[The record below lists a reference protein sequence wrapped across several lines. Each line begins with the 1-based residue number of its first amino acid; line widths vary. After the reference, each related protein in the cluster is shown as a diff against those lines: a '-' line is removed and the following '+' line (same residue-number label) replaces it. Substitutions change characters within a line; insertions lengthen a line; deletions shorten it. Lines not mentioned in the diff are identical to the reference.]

1 MCVAGPGRAPAAR
14 IPGGGGH
21 TRLAAEG
28 ICLGV
33 AALGRLDG
41 DPACHTRPTVTDLQ
55 RRCAA
60 SPPPSN
66 PTHCTRRPRG
76 RGAAPPLNPDR
87 SQTGDRLEARLQPDT
102 ASPPPTQPR
111 KSLGTEWGGRRCPG
125 SCFWPAPPPAV
136 CRPRHVRQR
145 QAAVAVGRGP
155 GTPHGLPTTASGNL
169 QPPHALAGP
178 RASPS
183 SHTAGWGGG
192 GLLTEQ
198 PTAAAGKCPPPRV
211 TVAGA
216 FGATCGG
223 AGASLGWAV
232 GRRAEGVA
240 GDACAWR
247 RPRGAEM
254 RNAAPLRAGR
264 KMGRAA
270 ALWGVRAPSERP
282 PTAPAG
288 TAAGTEAGSK
298 QAFSHAEGC
307 CVVRLAMTPFL
318 LTLLWWLF

>member
-1 MCVAGPGRAPAAR
+1 MPWVLLLAR
-14 IPGGGGH
+14 P
-21 TRLAAEG
+21 
-28 ICLGV
+28 
-33 AALGRLDG
+33 
-41 DPACHTRPTVTDLQ
+41 PACRLSPATRPTAAGCGGCGQGTRHASWPTDH
-55 RRCAA
+55 
-60 SPPPSN
+60 S
-66 PTHCTRRPRG
+66 
-76 RGAAPPLNPDR
+76 
-87 SQTGDRLEARLQPDT
+87 
-102 ASPPPTQPR
+102 
-111 KSLGTEWGGRRCPG
+111 
-125 SCFWPAPPPAV
+125 
-136 CRPRHVRQR
+136 QR
-145 QAAVAVGRGP
+145 QPSASARAGGPPRQPFLSHGR
-155 GTPHGLPTTASGNL
+155 L
-169 QPPHALAGP
+169 
-178 RASPS
+178 
-183 SHTAGWGGG
+183 GGG